1 MARTFFNVYL
11 DAELGISP
19 ASIGWTIG
27 LAQLLSVPAALI
39 MPYVL
44 AKTDHVQVFT
54 YTTLGIALALLPM
67 AFIPRWEAA
76 GLGYV
81 SIVMLVA
88 VRMPAFAVFHQ
99 ELVAPRWRSTMSAS
113 DDEYRLDRLCN
124 HLLRRGTP
132 RPQHGLYATLSAGRR
147 HNLHQRRAVQG
158 AGRSAGQRGVG
169 MSPYNGSLPPVIC

>member
-1 MARTFFNVYL
+1 M
-11 DAELGISP
+11 
-19 ASIGWTIG
+19 IG
-27 LAQLLSVPAALI
+27 LAQLLSVPAALV

-44 AKTDHVQVFT
+44 AKTDHTQVFT

-67 AFIPRWEAA
+67 ALIPRWEPA

-81 SIVMLVA
+81 SVIVLVA

-99 ELVAPRWRSTMSAS
+99 ELVVSALAIDDVGG

-132 RPQHGLYATLSAGRR
+132 RPQHGLYATFSIRRR
-147 HNLHQRRAVQG
+147 HNLH
-158 AGRSAGQRGVG
+158 
-169 MSPYNGSLPPVIC
+169 